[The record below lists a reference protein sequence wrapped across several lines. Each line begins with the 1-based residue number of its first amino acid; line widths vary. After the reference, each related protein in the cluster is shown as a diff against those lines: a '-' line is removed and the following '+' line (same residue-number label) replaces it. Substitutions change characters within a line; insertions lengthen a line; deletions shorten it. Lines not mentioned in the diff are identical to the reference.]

1 METAAIG
8 RTFANKHGGRL
19 DANQEFLALAAANLA
34 AGLGRGFPVSGGMSQ
49 SLVNEGGGA
58 RTPLSGA
65 LAAVILLAIVLFL
78 SPLLRTLPQPVL
90 AAVVLVAVSGLFK
103 IETLVELWRG
113 DRPEF
118 FVAMATLLG
127 VLGSGLLRG
136 VMIGAALSLMQ
147 MLRSTSAPHVA
158 VLGRIPGTRRYSDHE
173 RHPENELTPGVLIV
187 RPESSL
193 LYFNVENVCDAILA
207 RVDGESSPP
216 KLVVLDLSAGPRID
230 LHGAT
235 ALGGLADQLAQR
247 GIRIQAVETRSAVR
261 DRLRAMGVD
270 AKLSG
275 ISRTESLADV
285 VEAFGQGDSGPPTL
299 PRSTEEP

>member
-1 METAAIG
+1 
-8 RTFANKHGGRL
+8 
-19 DANQEFLALAAANLA
+19 
-34 AGLGRGFPVSGGMSQ
+34 
-49 SLVNEGGGA
+49 
-58 RTPLSGA
+58 
-65 LAAVILLAIVLFL
+65 
-78 SPLLRTLPQPVL
+78 
-90 AAVVLVAVSGLFK
+90 
-103 IETLVELWRG
+103 
-113 DRPEF
+113 
-118 FVAMATLLG
+118 
-127 VLGSGLLRG
+127 
-136 VMIGAALSLMQ
+136 

-173 RHPENELTPGVLIV
+173 RHPENEPTPDVLIV

-193 LYFNVENVCDAILA
+193 LYFNVENVCDAILE
-207 RVDGESSPP
+207 RVDRESSPP

-299 PRSTEEP
+299 PPSTTEPSTGA